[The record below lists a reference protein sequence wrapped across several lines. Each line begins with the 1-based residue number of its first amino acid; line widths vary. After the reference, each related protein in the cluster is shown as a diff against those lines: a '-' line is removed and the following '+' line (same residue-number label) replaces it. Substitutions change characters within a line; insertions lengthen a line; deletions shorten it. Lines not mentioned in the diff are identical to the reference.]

1 MVTIAALSLLGI
13 GQVVRQ
19 AYVEQYAS
27 FDPSAARLIWNDHPD
42 VAFKDDLAE
51 IARVTAAGQ
60 NVPQHRIDDVMESA
74 ARAPL
79 AIEPFLVR
87 GVQAAQAGRLSLAGA
102 AFEAARRRNPRSV
115 AARYFLA
122 EHYLKTNKVDLGL
135 NELAALTKLVP
146 NSLPSVAPY
155 YAAFARTP
163 GGAARTKAML
173 RAHPEF
179 ADTILAALAADP
191 RNAELILFLAGK
203 PRPGADSPAWH
214 GQLVQNLVSSGQYG
228 KAHEVWARL
237 ARVKKANELLFD
249 SSFSQRHSIP
259 PFAWSLTTSGGG
271 AAEPEGEGRLH
282 VSYYGRDDLVL
293 AKQLLLLKPGRYLL
307 SMRVNRQTD
316 SRSVTWKLT
325 CRPSNGVLLDR
336 DLGNRGGEETPSV
349 AFDVP
354 RDCPAQ
360 LLELLGAAP
369 EFPATSDLT
378 ISDLSLAA
386 ASQ

>member
-1 MVTIAALSLLGI
+1 MVTIAALSLLAI

-27 FDPSAARLIWNDHPD
+27 FDPSAVRSIWNDHPD

-51 IARVTAAGQ
+51 IARVSAAGQ
-60 NVPQHRIDDVMESA
+60 NVPQHRIDDVMKSA

-102 AFEAARRRNPRSV
+102 AFGAARRRNPRSV

-122 EHYLKTNKVDLGL
+122 EHYLKTSKVDLGL

-163 GGAARTKAML
+163 GGAVRTKEML
-173 RAHPEF
+173 RAHPDF
-179 ADTILAALAADP
+179 ADTILAALATDP
-191 RNAELILFLAGK
+191 GNAELILFLAGK
-203 PRPGADSPAWH
+203 PRPGADAPAWH

-249 SSFSQRHSIP
+249 SAFSQRHSIP

-271 AAEPEGEGRLH
+271 SAEPEGEGRLH
-282 VSYYGRDDLVL
+282 ISYYGRDDLVL
-293 AKQLLLLKPGRYLL
+293 ANQLLLLSPGHYSL
-307 SMRVNRQTD
+307 SMRVKRQTD
-316 SRSVTWKLT
+316 ARSVAWKLT
-325 CRPSNGVLLDR
+325 CRPSNAVLLDR
-336 DLGNRGGEETPSV
+336 DLGNRGRSEILSV
-349 AFDVP
+349 AFHVP

-360 LLELLGAAP
+360 LLELLGTAP
-369 EFPATSDLT
+369 EFPGTIDLT
-378 ISDLSLAA
+378 ISDLSIAA
-386 ASQ
+386 TSQ

>member
-1 MVTIAALSLLGI
+1 MVTIAALSLLAI

-19 AYVEQYAS
+19 AYVELYVSSA
-27 FDPSAARLIWNDHPD
+27 PSAARLIWSDHPD
-42 VAFKDDLAE
+42 VAFKEDLAE
-51 IARVTAAGQ
+51 IARVSAAGQ
-60 NVPQHRIDDVMESA
+60 NAPQHRIDDVMESA

-87 GVQAAQAGRLSLAGA
+87 GVQAVQAGRLSLAGA

-122 EHYLKTNKVDLGL
+122 EHYLQTSKVSLGL
-135 NELAALTKLVP
+135 NELAVLTKLVP

-155 YAAFARTP
+155 YAAFARSP
-163 GGAARTKAML
+163 GGAVRTKAML
-173 RAHPEF
+173 RAHPDF

-203 PRPGADSPAWH
+203 PRVGTDAPAWH

-237 ARVKKANELLFD
+237 ARVKKANDLLFD
-249 SSFSQRHSIP
+249 SSFSQLQLIP
-259 PFAWSLTTSGGG
+259 PFAWSLTMSGGG
-271 AAEPEGEGRLH
+271 SAEPEGEGRLH
-282 VSYYGRDDLVL
+282 VSYYGRDDLVI
-293 AKQLLLLKPGRYLL
+293 AKQLLLLRPGHYSL
-307 SMRVNRQTD
+307 SMRVKRETD
-316 SRSVTWKLT
+316 ARYVTWKLT
-325 CRPSNGVLLDR
+325 CRPSSGVLLDR
-336 DLGNRGGEETPSV
+336 DLGNRRGAESLSV

-360 LLELLGAAP
+360 LLELLGTAP
-369 EFPATSDLT
+369 EFPETIDLT
-378 ISDLSLAA
+378 ISDLSIAA